1 MRLSRVL
8 RQHADPETGLSQS
21 LLSALATVF
30 RNATVTIGGL
40 AKLERVQP
48 PSMTRIVDKL
58 EERGLVERVADADD
72 ARSLRIRMLPAGEDL
87 LRATRA
93 RKTGYLAA
101 RLTELTSEEREAL
114 ANALPALER
123 LAEVIG

>member
-30 RNATVTIGGL
+30 RNAPVTIGGL